1 MIDKLIAAFLGALA
15 MLTWIV
21 LAAYVWD
28 VFVRELKK

>member
-1 MIDKLIAAFLGALA
+1 MIDTIIAAFLGALA

-28 VFVRELKK
+28 VFAKELKK